1 MRISSLTLGQVSTNC
16 YFIESDQ
23 HTLIVDPAG
32 DSDLIFKK
40 LNQICNVYFIILFQ
54 VSLPVISGFR
64 ISSTTV
70 PFVHFPGYMCTTII
84 PACILY

>member
-32 DSDLIFKK
+32 DSDLIFKNLIK
-40 LNQICNVYFIILFQ
+40 LTNLLKQFY
-54 VSLPVISGFR
+54 
-64 ISSTTV
+64 
-70 PFVHFPGYMCTTII
+70 
-84 PACILY
+84 